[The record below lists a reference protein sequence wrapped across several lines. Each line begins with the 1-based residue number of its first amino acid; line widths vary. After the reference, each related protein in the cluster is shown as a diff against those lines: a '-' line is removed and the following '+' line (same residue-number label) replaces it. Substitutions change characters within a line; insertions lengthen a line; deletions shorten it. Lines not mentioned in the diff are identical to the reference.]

1 MIWSISHLS
10 LSLCYIK
17 RLPPVITPYLV
28 SFGNFASIP
37 LRSSPRLTPP
47 IPLYNSMASS
57 SQTTVSME
65 VAMKVEGSGGGGGD
79 GEEGEVVAKKEEEV
93 AAAAAAMELDLLGAL
108 RAEEVMPAE
117 KGKAAVVMVGEA
129 VAPSVEERASAVAAA
144 AANGGGG
151 GGEARRRLFKCNY
164 CQRKFYTSQAL
175 GGHQNAHKRERS
187 LAKRGAA
194 VAAAAAAAGRG
205 LYGTTPF
212 LGRGSASA
220 AAAAA
225 APAAPFYGAVH
236 HGWSTQPPSSLQGIA
251 ARHAAA
257 ERPVYPADA
266 FGYGAGS
273 SSSRATGAP
282 ASAGLRW
289 AEGGGS
295 GTIHSAAAAAAAGEQ
310 HTAAEVKAQ
319 EEMSSSKIDLTL
331 KL

>member
-1 MIWSISHLS
+1 
-10 LSLCYIK
+10 
-17 RLPPVITPYLV
+17 
-28 SFGNFASIP
+28 
-37 LRSSPRLTPP
+37 
-47 IPLYNSMASS
+47 MASS

-205 LYGTTPF
+205 LYGFGDPFVPHHLRFRSLWPYPAAAGAARTTPF

>member
-1 MIWSISHLS
+1 
-10 LSLCYIK
+10 
-17 RLPPVITPYLV
+17 
-28 SFGNFASIP
+28 
-37 LRSSPRLTPP
+37 
-47 IPLYNSMASS
+47 MASS

-129 VAPSVEERASAVAAA
+129 VAP
-144 AANGGGG
+144 
-151 GGEARRRLFKCNY
+151 
-164 CQRKFYTSQAL
+164 
-175 GGHQNAHKRERS
+175 
-187 LAKRGAA
+187 
-194 VAAAAAAAGRG
+194 
-205 LYGTTPF
+205 TTPF

-236 HGWSTQPPSSLQGIA
+236 HGWSAQPPSSLQGIA

-295 GTIHSAAAAAAAGEQ
+295 GTIHSAAAAAAGEQ